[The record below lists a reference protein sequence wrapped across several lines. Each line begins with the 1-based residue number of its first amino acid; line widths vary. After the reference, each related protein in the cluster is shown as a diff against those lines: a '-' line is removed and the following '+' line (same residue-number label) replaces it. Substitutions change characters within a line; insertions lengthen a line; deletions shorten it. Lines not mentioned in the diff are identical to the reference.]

1 MLYLLS
7 SYFKLL
13 SPNPSYFFNPPIQ
26 NAALSQSLV
35 LTHSRYNITDVI
47 AQLISVLKMEAAVSS
62 TMWVIVHQST

>member
-13 SPNPSYFFNPPIQ
+13 SLSPSYFFILPIQ
-26 NAALSQSLV
+26 NAALFRSLV
-35 LTHSRYNITDVI
+35 LTRSRYNIIDII

-62 TMWVIVHQST
+62 TTWVIVHLST